1 MKSIIDYVNEYN
13 NIINERFVNATNMDD
28 IKDMVDKYGDEMF
41 TIIDYGYRDI
51 GGCAG
56 ISNKYDI
63 VKRADF
69 AKLYRKDNKIVAV
82 ALYADKKHP
91 NMGVDIYF
99 NDRNKNKG
107 RKLVAVAASEGNSE
121 YLKKILIEDFKLL
134 NRNVWG
140 EFSSKA
146 ATFALRCGALPIPV
160 DDAEKIMSPKKF
172 YVKKEDGY
180 FYTRDIKG
188 TLHTKIMMGNHV
200 LVNHNIDKLTDEE
213 IEKFK
218 KLAIKYEAED
228 KELYHI

>member
-1 MKSIIDYVNEYN
+1 MKSIIDY
-13 NIINERFVNATNMDD
+13 INEHIVNATNEENIRD
-28 IKDMVDKYGDEMF
+28 VVAKYGDKIF
-41 TIIDYGYRDI
+41 DIINYGYRDI

-56 ISNKYDI
+56 ISNKNDI
-63 VKRADF
+63 IKRADF
-69 AKLYRKDNKIVAV
+69 IKLYRKNDEIVAV

-91 NMGVDIYF
+91 NAGVDIYF
-99 NDRNKNKG
+99 NDRSQNRG

-121 YLKKILIEDFKLL
+121 YLKKILKEDFKLT

-160 DDAEKIMSPKKF
+160 DEAEKIMSPKKF

-188 TLHTKIMMGNHV
+188 TLHTKIMMGNHAMV
-200 LVNHNIDKLTDEE
+200 EHNFDSLSAEE

-218 KLAIKYEAED
+218 HLAIKYESQD